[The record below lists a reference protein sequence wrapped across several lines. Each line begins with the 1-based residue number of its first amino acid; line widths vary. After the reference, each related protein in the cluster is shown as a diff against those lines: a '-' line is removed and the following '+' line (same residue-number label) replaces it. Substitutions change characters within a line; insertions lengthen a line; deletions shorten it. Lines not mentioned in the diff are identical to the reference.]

1 MTFHGIRVIE
11 SSDELAAATEQSTA
25 VIGLVATAGAAAG
38 AATDRLALAF
48 PIDKPVLVTDAR
60 AAIAEAGTT
69 GTLRKALA
77 AIADQGSP
85 LVVVVRVAIGA
96 DANAT
101 AGNVLGSDE
110 GGYTGVYALL
120 TAQQRVGV
128 RPRILGA
135 PGLDSE
141 LVVNALA
148 GIAKEL
154 RGYVYAAAR
163 PLAAQ
168 VATRDEAV
176 TYRADFGQRE
186 LMLIWPDFTGW
197 DGQAVAIALG
207 TRAMIDERI
216 GYQKSISNVAVIGAA
231 GLTHDVTFDV
241 RSGANDAAVLNAAQ
255 VTTLVRNNGFR
266 FWGNRGCAGE
276 DEALFSFEVATRTA
290 QVIGD
295 HLADI
300 NVQMIDKPMTEGTVR
315 SIIELGNAR
324 LAREVTLQRLIG
336 AECRYDKAKNPPS
349 QLAAG
354 QLAIDFDFTPVAP
367 LEGLTINQRITDRYY
382 LSFADRAPA

>member
-1 MTFHGIRVIE
+1 MNFHGIRVIE

-69 GTLRKALA
+69 GTLRNALA

-85 LVVVVRVAIGA
+85 LVVVVRVEIGA
-96 DANAT
+96 DADETDA
-101 AGNVLGSDE
+101 NVLGSDI
-110 GGYTGVYALL
+110 GGYRGVYALL
-120 TAQQRVGV
+120 TARQRVGV

-135 PGLDSE
+135 PGLDSQG
-141 LVVNALA
+141 VTNALA
-148 GIAKEL
+148 AVGKQL

-163 PLAAQ
+163 PEATQ
-168 VATRDEAV
+168 VTTRDEAV
-176 TYRADFGQRE
+176 TYRGEFGQRE

-197 DGQAVAIALG
+197 DGQAVATALG
-207 TRAMIDERI
+207 LRAMLDAKV
-216 GYQKSISNVAVIGAA
+216 GYQKSISNITVVGAM

-241 RSGANDAAVLNAAQ
+241 LSGANDAAVLNAAQ
-255 VTTLVRNNGFR
+255 VTTLVRENGYR
-266 FWGNRGCAGE
+266 FWGNRGCAE
-276 DEALFSFEVATRTA
+276 DPLFSFEVATRSA

-295 HLADI
+295 HLAQVNMALVDR
-300 NVQMIDKPMTEGTVR
+300 PMTQGLVR
-315 SIIELGNAR
+315 DIVEMGDAR
-324 LAREVTLQRLIG
+324 LAREVLLDRLIG
-336 AECRYDKAKNPPS
+336 AECRYDPALNDPTD
-349 QLAAG
+349 LAQG
-354 QLAIDFDFTPVAP
+354 QLAIAFDFTPVAP

-382 LSFADRAPA
+382 MSFNDRSAG